1 MPDILAPQNLLPPA
15 SSLSATPARIPSAQ
29 SKQITHAA
37 AEFES
42 VLLGQWLGS
51 AEKSFGTV
59 PGADEDQDPG
69 GEQMQSFAMQQ
80 LATVLT
86 ASGGVGI
93 ARIVA
98 QALARS
104 ANANTSNAEAQAKQ
118 AAGH

>member
-1 MPDILAPQNLLPPA
+1 MPAPLTPQPANLLP
-15 SSLSATPARIPSAQ
+15 SSLSTAPSAP
-29 SKQITHAA
+29 SKQIAHAA
-37 AEFES
+37 GEFES

-51 AEKSFGTV
+51 AEKSFATV

-86 ASGGVGI
+86 ASGGIGI
-93 ARIVA
+93 ARIVS

-104 ANANTSNAEAQAKQ
+104 DNSSTASLEAQAKD

>member
-1 MPDILAPQNLLPPA
+1 MPNPLAPQPLNALP
-15 SSLSATPARIPSAQ
+15 SSLSPGRSAP
-29 SKQITHAA
+29 SKQIAHAA

-51 AEKSFGTV
+51 AEKSFATV
-59 PGADEDQDPG
+59 PGSDEDQDPG

-86 ASGGVGI
+86 ASGGIGI
-93 ARIVA
+93 ARIVS

-104 ANANTSNAEAQAKQ
+104 ARSNTAPIEAQARE